1 MFSFVPQGADGVLQK
16 MEHNLDSS
24 LLSVRLHH
32 PLLEGKE
39 KAKKK
44 RGRKSTRKEVQMEH
58 DLVTYIQ
65 KYYKEELDDLLQRLE
80 ATITPNETTNT
91 VVIAP
96 LDQVGNCDQPWSE
109 RVEVIQAFLDDFMKT
124 FLDLDFNE
132 GHAAEVQKQWHEV
145 HPISESHL
153 VDVTFRRV

>member
-16 MEHNLDSS
+16 KEHNLDSS
-24 LLSVRLHH
+24 QLSVRLHH

-39 KAKKK
+39 EAKKK

-96 LDQVGNCDQPWSE
+96 LDQVGNCDQPWSK
-109 RVEVIQAFLDDFMKT
+109 RVEVIQAFLDGFMKT
-124 FLDLDFNE
+124 FLDLDFNG
-132 GHAAEVQKQWHEV
+132 GHAAEVQKQ
-145 HPISESHL
+145 
-153 VDVTFRRV
+153 